1 MSFNNFSGGFGQPL
15 PTFQYRLSDNASN
28 VNVYQFVALLEFYLV
43 VYSRLNLIMCSELCY
58 CNFPGSG
65 ISRRFEFGRT
75 HVVRPKGKHQA
86 TIVWLQAGP
95 SSWRL
100 FPFQILSGS
109 VQLLLLDQWLYLADF
124 PAQLI
129 NEYKVLTRFPTGFDV
144 GDIAEE
150 APDDLDGLDAFSST
164 YCKSL
169 VNRAR

>member
-1 MSFNNFSGGFGQPL
+1 MSFNNSSGGF
-15 PTFQYRLSDNASN
+15 
-28 VNVYQFVALLEFYLV
+28 
-43 VYSRLNLIMCSELCY
+43 
-58 CNFPGSG
+58 GSG

-86 TIVWLQAGP
+86 TIVWLHGLGDNG
-95 SSWRL
+95 SR
-100 FPFQILSGS
+100 LSGS

-150 APDDLDGLDAFSST
+150 APDDLDGLDASAAHIANLLSTEPADSRFSLDSFLRI
-164 YCKSL
+164 YAH
-169 VNRAR
+169 N